1 MRPWPEKAVVQVSK
15 GSSFDE
21 ENYTEFEAETTTEQS
36 YDINGALYSYYVSK
50 AVMTGLEANTT
61 YTYRCYDA
69 LVGVPGEEFTFT
81 TRDRSVSSFKFVH
94 VSDSQTNASSSS
106 SPNGAGTGVYYA
118 NTMKGVELN
127 GFDADFILHSGDIVE
142 WSKYESYWTS
152 MIGDNAKYFA
162 EIPVMAIAGNHE
174 ATYRNGDRE
183 LYKHFNYKIH
193 EQDVRKGFSY
203 SFDYGNTKFIMLD
216 TNNLTSDLLSDDVY
230 TWLEETLENN
240 QQKWTI
246 VTMHHP
252 MYSVGKYGSDTSRN
266 ATSLALRAQLSN
278 LFAENGV
285 DLVIQ
290 GHDHTLSKT
299 YPIGMNGAINNNL
312 TYETINGTDYCTN
325 ANGVVYVMH
334 GASGNQTRWPV
345 DTVETQYYEEYSNSE
360 TSTWAE
366 FEITESLL
374 TVKVYSYN
382 SGTPKLLMSYGIKK

>member
-1 MRPWPEKAVVQVSK
+1 
-15 GSSFDE
+15 
-21 ENYTEFEAETTTEQS
+21 
-36 YDINGALYSYYVSK
+36 
-50 AVMTGLEANTT
+50 
-61 YTYRCYDA
+61 
-69 LVGVPGEEFTFT
+69 
-81 TRDRSVSSFKFVH
+81 
-94 VSDSQTNASSSS
+94 
-106 SPNGAGTGVYYA
+106 
-118 NTMKGVELN
+118 MKGVELN

-162 EIPVMAIAGNHE
+162 EIPVMAVSGNHE
-174 ATYRNGDRE
+174 STYRNGDRE

-193 EQDVRKGFSY
+193 EQDVSKGFSY

-216 TNNLTSDLLSDDVY
+216 TNDLTSDRVLSDDVY
-230 TWLEETLENN
+230 TWLEETLQNN

-252 MYSVGKYGSDTSRN
+252 MYSVGKYGSDTTLN
-266 ATSLALRAQLSN
+266 AISLALRGQLSD
-278 LFAENGV
+278 LFAQYGV

-299 YPIGMNGAINNNL
+299 YPIGVNGAINNNL

-345 DTVETQYYEEYSNSE
+345 DGVETQYYEEYSNSE

-366 FEITESLL
+366 FEITENLL